1 MCKGK
6 HVAPSKRRKSSKTLV
21 LVIAL
26 ALVLGLA
33 IGGTIAYLIDKT
45 NQVVNVFEPTDVS
58 CRVQENLDGDLKTN
72 VCVEN
77 TGSIDAYIRV
87 VMVANYV
94 NEDGYVCADHAA
106 PALPTVTGEYW
117 TKGADGYYYYS
128 DPVEAGGYTELLIQE
143 IAPVSTVA
151 KADQTCFLS
160 VEIIAS
166 AIQADGFAGD
176 TPAVVDAWGN
186 AVNNLGVSGDK
197 ISVTP
202 KA

>member
-128 DPVEAGGYTELLIQE
+128 GRV
-143 IAPVSTVA
+143 APDAVTTDLFDSFKL
-151 KADQTCFLS
+151 KADDGCS
-160 VEIIAS
+160 VQLEIMAS
-166 AIQADGFAGD
+166 AIQADPID
-176 TPAVVDAWGN
+176 AVKSAWGYDPT
-186 AVNNLGVSGDK
+186 ASTGSGN
-197 ISVTP
+197 
-202 KA
+202 